1 MTNTKTIAR
10 NTGWSGLENG
20 IGFFLGLFTP
30 IMIART
36 LGPAKMGY
44 LIYVSWIAMLV
55 GSLGGFGI
63 PATTRKYMAEFVGKG
78 DRGTARF
85 IYHRTLL
92 LQAGLATL
100 VTVGLLCWVLKD
112 AGDYK
117 LAAALIVLSIWPSM
131 VNSISAQANTA
142 AEDLAANMPGSV
154 ISIIVYFIG
163 IVATVLLHW
172 GVVGVGAA
180 MLSMRSVDFLVRFF
194 PVMKRSLA
202 WETTHVHPPG
212 LRKRMMLFAFQAVAS
227 TLVALIVWDRSEVV
241 LLKRLCPDIRQ
252 VAYYSIAFSMA
263 ERLLLGASTFG
274 SAVSATIFAQYGRDK
289 SKLPSLVASAVRYLA
304 LTSIPLHFIF
314 TSLAIPVLLL
324 LFGRQYAGAAS
335 VFMLAPLLCLS
346 KAFLVPAQNLLECS
360 ERQRYVIAATV
371 LAGIVD
377 LGVAWT
383 LIPRLG
389 AVGACIGNG
398 AAQLMAVGIMWM
410 VCFHLYKVK
419 LAWRLIAKV
428 VFVSILA
435 SLTAHFT
442 AMQFSPLLGILLGG
456 SAALIVLFG
465 LFYLMRVLEPEDRSR
480 FTTLAGMLPKP
491 FARLADSALLLLIRP
506 EAESVTPSNV

>member
-20 IGFFLGLFTP
+20 IGFILGLFTP

-44 LIYVSWIAMLV
+44 IIYVSWIAMMV

-63 PATTRKYMAEFVGKG
+63 PATTRKYMAEFIGKG
-78 DRGTARF
+78 DRGTARL
-85 IYHRTLL
+85 IYRRTLL

-100 VTVGLLCWVLKD
+100 VTAGLLVWVLKD

-117 LAAALIVLSIWPSM
+117 LAAALIVLSVWPSM

-142 AEDLAANMPGSV
+142 AEDLAANMPASV
-154 ISIIVYFIG
+154 ISILVYFFL

-172 GVVGVGAA
+172 GVVGIGAA
-180 MLSMRSVDFLVRFF
+180 MLSMRSVDFLVRFI
-194 PVMKRSLA
+194 PAMKRSLA
-202 WETTHVHPPG
+202 WETNHIDPPG
-212 LRKRMMLFAFQAVAS
+212 LRKRMMLFACQAVAILAVS
-227 TLVALIVWDRSEVV
+227 LIVWDRSEVV

-289 SKLPSLVASAVRYLA
+289 SRLPSIVASAVRYLA

-314 TSLAIPVLLL
+314 TSLAIPVLLF
-324 LFGRQYAGAAS
+324 LFGRQYEGAAA

-346 KAFLVPAQNLLECS
+346 KAFLTPAQNLLESS

-371 LAGIVD
+371 LAGTVD
-377 LGVAWT
+377 IGVAWT
-383 LIPRLG
+383 LIPSLG

-398 AAQLMAVGIMWM
+398 AAQLVAVGAMWI

-428 VFVSILA
+428 VFASILA
-435 SLTAHFT
+435 SLTAHYV
-442 AMQFSPLLGILLGG
+442 AMHFHPLWGILLGG
-456 SAALIVLFG
+456 SASLIVLFG
-465 LFYLMRVLEPEDRSR
+465 LFYAMRVLEPEDRSR
-480 FTTLAGMLPKP
+480 FNILAGMLPKP
-491 FARLADSALLLLIRP
+491 VARLADTVLLLLIRP
-506 EAESVTPSNV
+506 EAESVTP